1 MRTSASWG
9 YNAVG
14 LGLPFWM
21 PGGGENHPDAVLSK
35 QSLWLDGEQIVKDGI
50 IVGPPDLAELA
61 QDLQPLYR

>member
-1 MRTSASWG
+1 
-9 YNAVG
+9 
-14 LGLPFWM
+14 M